1 MLAMSSK
8 SSEFVS
14 PRAVAEVLD
23 VSHGTV
29 LRWVRLGLV
38 EAIKLPGGTYRIP
51 RSELERL
58 KKTPP
63 Q

>member
-1 MLAMSSK
+1 MLTMSAK
-8 SSEFVS
+8 SSEFIS
-14 PRAVAEVLD
+14 AREVAEVLG
-23 VSHGTV
+23 VSQNTV

-38 EAIKLPGGTYRIP
+38 EATKLPGGTYRIP

-63 Q
+63 T